1 MAILALKTAV
11 LVPFVTITTTK
22 KMMNPDEDYDDE
34 CDEEFDDDGYHLF
47 EAWEERER
55 DREDYADYD
64 HYGSPYYDGT

>member
-1 MAILALKTAV
+1 
-11 LVPFVTITTTK
+11 
-22 KMMNPDEDYDDE
+22 MMNPDEDYDDE
-34 CDEEFDDDGYHLF
+34 CDEEVHDDGYHLF